1 MAALKAMKRNKAA
14 RLKAQADQQQAQQAV
29 APPAQPAEAP
39 ARPPVVEA
47 WADAAKPAEEAATSS
62 PPVASSSV
70 VEAIMCLVATLDD
83 TQLAETIDRIQ
94 GVSRDRGCR
103 GVAKVDYGVQVEP
116 QVRMRPR
123 PAVARHEDSHFKVA
137 GEEAM
142 RGKGEVPPGVQA
154 GFVVEDGNVRV
165 DMSALNSLEAF
176 F

>member
-1 MAALKAMKRNKAA
+1 M
-14 RLKAQADQQQAQQAV
+14 
-29 APPAQPAEAP
+29 P
-39 ARPPVVEA
+39 
-47 WADAAKPAEEAATSS
+47 WA
-62 PPVASSSV
+62 
-70 VEAIMCLVATLDD
+70 
-83 TQLAETIDRIQ
+83 
-94 GVSRDRGCR
+94 
-103 GVAKVDYGVQVEP
+103 